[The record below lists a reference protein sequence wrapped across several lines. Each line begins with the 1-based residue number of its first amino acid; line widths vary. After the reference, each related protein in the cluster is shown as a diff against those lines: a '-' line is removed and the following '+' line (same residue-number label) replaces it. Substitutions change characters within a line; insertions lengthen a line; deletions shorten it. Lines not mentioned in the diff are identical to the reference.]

1 MSAEDTRRVAE
12 LDAALDRTD
21 VGAELSDELFGVVD
35 LLQATPA
42 LRRGLTDPSTPDQ
55 QRQQLARGLLAQR
68 LTSTATELVTDAAGL
83 RLGLRGLTDAL
94 ERQAV
99 RAVLK
104 TAETGGLLDE
114 VEDQLFRF
122 GRMVEADS
130 GLRGTLTDR
139 TAPLPARQKLAAD
152 LLADKATA
160 QAVRLAQRAV
170 IGRDGNFFRTLDG
183 YVDLAAAMRNRVIAT
198 VRAAQT
204 LDDGQLDRLQRA
216 LAHQIGRPVA
226 VQLLVEPGLLG
237 GIRVEVGD
245 EVIDG
250 SMSGRLADVGRQFES
265 G

>member
-1 MSAEDTRRVAE
+1 MSTEDTRRVAE

-21 VGAELSDELFGVVD
+21 VDPELADELFGVVD
-35 LLQATPA
+35 LLQTTPA

-55 QRQQLARGLLAQR
+55 QRQQLARSLFEQR
-68 LTSTATELVTDAAGL
+68 LSSPATELVVAAAGL

-94 ERQAV
+94 ERQGV

-104 TAETGGLLDE
+104 SAQATGLLDE
-114 VEDQLFRF
+114 IEDQLFRF

-130 GLRGTLTDR
+130 SLRGALTDR
-139 TAPLPARQKLAAD
+139 TASLPARQKLVAD
-152 LLADKATA
+152 LLAGKTAA
-160 QAVRLAQRAV
+160 QAVQLVQRAV

-198 VRAAQT
+198 VRAAQS
-204 LDDGQLDRLQRA
+204 LDDGQLNRLQEA

-226 VQLLVEPGLLG
+226 LQLLVEPELLG
-237 GIRVEVGD
+237 GIRVEIGD

-250 SMSGRLADVGRQFES
+250 SVSGRLAEVGRQFET
-265 G
+265 